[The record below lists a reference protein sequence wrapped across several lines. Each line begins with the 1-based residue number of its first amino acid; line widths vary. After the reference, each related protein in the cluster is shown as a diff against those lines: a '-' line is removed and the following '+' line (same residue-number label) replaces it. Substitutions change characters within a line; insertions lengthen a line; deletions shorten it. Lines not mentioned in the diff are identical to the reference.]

1 MLLFLNYDMAADHLP
16 YLLYFKRTTDTKY
29 NLKYEFESVPS
40 LLLECDICTDYFV
53 YNS

>member
-16 YLLYFKRTTDTKY
+16 YLLYLQHIIYTTDTKY
-29 NLKYEFESVPS
+29 NLKYEFE